1 MSSKND
7 GCAGIRILSPVT
19 GRAVPLD
26 QVPDP
31 VFSQKIIGDG
41 IAVIPSEG
49 KIVSPVDGEVASV
62 AETLH
67 AYGFCTA
74 DGLEMLIHVGLET
87 VGLKGE
93 CFTAHVKAGDK
104 VKAGDLVA
112 QVDLEALAQ
121 KGINP
126 ITPVLVCGGM
136 EGKSLSCHE
145 GEVKAGKDPVLT
157 ITGGAGDGLQ
167 EAGGAGTPGDSQAAS
182 GSADSKGQAASSS
195 QGARAEAASGGAGAK
210 DQAASGGAGSQKP
223 AKGKIN
229 FDFLQKLGVNISRIH
244 SRQL

>member
-87 VGLKGE
+87 VSLKGE
-93 CFTAHVKAGDK
+93 PFKAHVKDGEK
-104 VKAGDLVA
+104 IKKGQLL
-112 QVDLEALAQ
+112 LEFDMEMIQ
-121 KGINP
+121 NKGCKTV
-126 ITPVLVCGGM
+126 TPVIVTNEDDLAGVSV
-136 EGKSLSCHE
+136 EN
-145 GEVKAGKDPVLT
+145 GEIIV
-157 ITGGAGDGLQ
+157 
-167 EAGGAGTPGDSQAAS
+167 
-182 GSADSKGQAASSS
+182 
-195 QGARAEAASGGAGAK
+195 
-210 DQAASGGAGSQKP
+210 
-223 AKGKIN
+223 
-229 FDFLQKLGVNISRIH
+229 GV
-244 SRQL
+244 

>member
-112 QVDLEALAQ
+112 QVDLEASAVA
-121 KGINP
+121 KAR
-126 ITPVLVCGGM
+126 GG
-136 EGKSLSCHE
+136 G
-145 GEVKAGKDPVLT
+145 
-157 ITGGAGDGLQ
+157 
-167 EAGGAGTPGDSQAAS
+167 
-182 GSADSKGQAASSS
+182 
-195 QGARAEAASGGAGAK
+195 RSGG
-210 DQAASGGAGSQKP
+210 GGS
-223 AKGKIN
+223 
-229 FDFLQKLGVNISRIH
+229 ISRW
-244 SRQL
+244 